1 MSRTLVILAAG
12 LTLTACA
19 STASTVN
26 PDAGAGPVPTPEAQP
41 CAAEAYQVLVGQ
53 PVGGVHTDSLPRPH
67 RVYGQGDPVT
77 IDYRPDRLN
86 IVVGEDGSIIEVKCG

>member
-1 MSRTLVILAAG
+1 MIRTLTLIATG

-19 STASTVN
+19 SIPLET
-26 PDAGAGPVPTPEAQP
+26 GPQSDFMPETGGEVQL

-67 RVYGQGDPVT
+67 RVYGPHDVVT
-77 IDYRPDRLN
+77 MDYRPDRLN
-86 IVVGEDGSIIEVKCG
+86 IVVGDGGEIIEVKCG

>member
-1 MSRTLVILAAG
+1 MIRTLVILVAG

-19 STASTVN
+19 TTASTVN
-26 PDAGAGPVPTPEAQP
+26 PDAGAGPVPAPQPQP

-77 IDYRPDRLN
+77 MDYRPDRLN

>member
-1 MSRTLVILAAG
+1 MIRTLVILAAG

-19 STASTVN
+19 TTASTTN
-26 PDAGAGPVPTPEAQP
+26 PNAGFQPEPMPDPQP

-67 RVYGQGDPVT
+67 RVYGPGDAVT
-77 IDYRPDRLN
+77 MDYRPDRLN
-86 IVVGEDGSIIEVKCG
+86 IVVGDDGTVAEVKCG

>member
-1 MSRTLVILAAG
+1 MIRTLVILVAG

-19 STASTVN
+19 TTASTTN
-26 PDAGAGPVPTPEAQP
+26 PDAGVQPDPMPEPQP

-67 RVYGQGDPVT
+67 RVYGPGDMIT
-77 IDYRPDRLN
+77 EDYRPDRLN
-86 IVVGEDGSIIEVKCG
+86 IVVGENGVIAEVKCG

>member
-1 MSRTLVILAAG
+1 MIRTLTLIAAG

-19 STASTVN
+19 SMPLET
-26 PDAGAGPVPTPEAQP
+26 GPQSEFAAETGDQMQL

-77 IDYRPDRLN
+77 MDYRPDRLN
-86 IVVGEDGSIIEVKCG
+86 IVVGDDGTVAEVKCG

>member
-1 MSRTLVILAAG
+1 MIRTLVILIAG

-19 STASTVN
+19 SSPSMTN
-26 PDAGAGPVPTPEAQP
+26 PNAGADLMPEPQA

-67 RVYGQGDPVT
+67 RVYGPGDVVT
-77 IDYRPDRLN
+77 MDYRADRLN
-86 IVVGEDGSIIEVKCG
+86 IVVGDGGEIIEVKCG

>member
-1 MSRTLVILAAG
+1 MIRTLTLIAAG

-19 STASTVN
+19 SMPLET
-26 PDAGAGPVPTPEAQP
+26 GPQSEFAAETGDQMQL

-67 RVYGQGDPVT
+67 RVYGSGDVVT
-77 IDYRPDRLN
+77 TDYRPDRLN
-86 IVVGEDGSIIEVKCG
+86 IVVGDDGTVAEVKCG

>member
-1 MSRTLVILAAG
+1 MIRTLVILAAG

-19 STASTVN
+19 TTASTTN
-26 PDAGAGPVPTPEAQP
+26 PNAGAGPMPEPQP

-67 RVYGQGDPVT
+67 RVYGLGDPVT
-77 IDYRPDRLN
+77 MDYRPDRLN
-86 IVVGEDGSIIEVKCG
+86 IVVGEDGVITEVKCG